1 MSLQTAARQKKI
13 FTIMCLKAAALC
25 AKIKYTDN
33 VRCRAVDLRIDL
45 AAKNLKYVFLRRKE
59 IWQDRV
65 ADLTA
70 AEAAEAS
77 AAVLEAVALAV
88 AAVAALAAEAFTADP
103 RIITIITTA
112 VGDFSDRAITAAIM
126 AADASAVCL
135 A

>member
-13 FTIMCLKAAALC
+13 FTIICLKAAALC

-45 AAKNLKYVFLRRKE
+45 AAKNLKYVFLGRKE

-77 AAVLEAVALAV
+77 AVAAVALAV
-88 AAVAALAAEAFTADP
+88 VAVAALAAAAFMAAFTADP
-103 RIITIITTA
+103 RIITIIT
-112 VGDFSDRAITAAIM
+112 GIRDITITRIM
-126 AADASAVCL
+126 HGEV
-135 A
+135 